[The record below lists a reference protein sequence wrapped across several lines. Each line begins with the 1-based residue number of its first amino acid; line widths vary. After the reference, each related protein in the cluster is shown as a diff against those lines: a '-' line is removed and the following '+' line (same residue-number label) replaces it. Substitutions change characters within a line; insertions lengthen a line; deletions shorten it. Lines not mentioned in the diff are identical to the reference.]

1 MNPQYT
7 GQYGQGSPG
16 DYGAPVSTGYGPP
29 SSGQTGSG
37 QNMYNG
43 QPMHQQGPGQYGGPS
58 KPMPVQN
65 GPQGLPPGGYGGP
78 QGDLQY
84 GAPRPGGP
92 GSIPP
97 RGPAPPGQMGGPRGP
112 GPQMTPG
119 QGPAPPG
126 QMGGARGPGPMPSG
140 QMGGPRGPGPQMTP
154 GQVPSQMNSQMGNL
168 SISGPPQRG
177 QAPMGVGPPSSSG
190 ASYMPGPPSSMS
202 GPPGG
207 MGSPPS
213 SMGGPS
219 SSMGGPPGS
228 MGGPPSSMG
237 GPSGSMGG
245 PPSSMGGPP
254 SSMGAPPS
262 SMGGQLPPRSTP
274 QPYGM
279 PPGPGAPPVSHGQP
293 PVAGGSY
300 TSSHQPVS
308 NIVTQPSDSYSQ
320 PSTGGYGP
328 PPGTQPSGFPPP
340 PTSMGQPRPGMGPPG
355 PGMQRPPM
363 GMPPSSSA
371 PGSFGN
377 QHGYGVPP
385 SMGQTP
391 QGPPTSMQGQGYNQ
405 PAGFP
410 PMSGAPPTGQ
420 GFQAPG
426 AQEMSHGQFGGAP
439 QPSFNQGYP
448 GAQPPRPG
456 APGMPPGGIQPGGM
470 QQPQQ
475 KKLDPDQMPSPIQVI
490 EDDKRNRSGI
500 FSTATKGGVPP
511 LVTTQFI
518 TQDQGNCNP
527 AFLRSTM
534 YNVPCTSDMLKN
546 SHLPFALTISPFA
559 KLQEEENPPPI
570 VNLGELGPVRCKR
583 CKAYMNPNMMFIDG
597 GRRFQCVFCGAA
609 TDVPDAYFA
618 HLDHTGRRVDSY
630 DRPELC
636 LGSYE
641 FVATKDYCKNSVLPN
656 APAFI
661 FMIDVSYNAVKSGLV
676 HLICERLKKDILVNL
691 PKDLGAE
698 QSEIRVGFVTYGKE
712 IHFYNVKGALAQPQM
727 LVVSDVEDVFVPLLD
742 GFFVTLE
749 ESESVI
755 DSLLAQIPQMFCE
768 SRETE
773 VVLGPVIQAGL
784 DALKSADRAGKLYIF
799 HTSLPIGEA
808 PGKLKNRD
816 DRKLLGTDK
825 EKTIL
830 TPQTK
835 FYSQLGQECVAAGCS
850 VDMFLFPNSYCD
862 VATISEICRLT
873 SGNMY
878 KYSYFQADLDGERFI
893 EDLKNNI
900 QSQQAFDA
908 IIRVRTS
915 QGIRPVDFLG
925 NFYMSN
931 TTDVEMCAVDNNQ
944 AISVEV
950 KHDDKLNEQEGA
962 FVQVAVLFT
971 SVSGQRRLRIHNLAL
986 NCCTQL
992 ADLFRNCELDT
1003 FINYMSKFA
1012 IRNTLHKSPRE
1023 TREHIM
1029 TEVANVL
1036 ACYRKNCAS
1045 PSSAGQLILPECM
1058 KLLPL
1063 YGNCVIK
1070 SDGIQGG
1077 QDISTDDRSYLMHL
1091 INAMDVKSSCAF
1103 FYPRLIPL
1111 HNLDPKTAEIPVAM
1125 RCSSERLMDNGVYL
1139 LENGVSM
1146 FMWIGHSVDPEW
1158 VQNVFSVQSA
1168 AQIDIDKCCLLHLEN
1183 EESHVVRDVLH
1194 KIRAQRNR
1202 YMKLTIVRQRDKLEP
1217 WFNHF
1222 LVEDK
1227 GQNGSASYV
1236 DFLCHIHKEIRN
1248 LLS

>member
-1 MNPQYT
+1 MNPQYH
-7 GQYGQGSPG
+7 GQYGQGPPVG
-16 DYGAPVSTGYGPP
+16 QGGPVSSAGYGGPAPGPP
-29 SSGQTGSG
+29 GPRP
-37 QNMYNG
+37 MYNG
-43 QPMHQQGPGQYGGPS
+43 QPMQGQGQFAGPGKQ
-58 KPMPVQN
+58 MPVQN
-65 GPQGLPPGGYGGP
+65 GPQMGPPSNMGGP

-84 GAPRPGGP
+84 GQARPPGP
-92 GSIPP
+92 GPNQFP
-97 RGPAPPGQMGGPRGP
+97 QRGPAPPGGMGGPRGP
-112 GPQMTPG
+112 GPNPSMMPG
-119 QGPAPPG
+119 QGPNQLNA
-126 QMGGARGPGPMPSG
+126 
-140 QMGGPRGPGPQMTP
+140 
-154 GQVPSQMNSQMGNL
+154 QMGNMN
-168 SISGPPQRG
+168 ISGPPTRG
-177 QAPMGVGPPSSSG
+177 PSQPTMGGMPPMGSSTGMTPGYNTAPVIGGGSGPPSNLPPNSLGGPPTGSNTG
-190 ASYMPGPPSSMS
+190 MPGPRPHGM
-202 GPPGG
+202 GG
-207 MGSPPS
+207 M
-213 SMGGPS
+213 M
-219 SSMGGPPGS
+219 
-228 MGGPPSSMG
+228 
-237 GPSGSMGG
+237 
-245 PPSSMGGPP
+245 
-254 SSMGAPPS
+254 
-262 SMGGQLPPRSTP
+262 PPRSTP
-274 QPYGM
+274 QPSNTYGG
-279 PPGPGAPPVSHGQP
+279 PPSSSQGLPPTTGGYGQPNSMATGPLGGQPPISSSYGQP
-293 PVAGGSY
+293 PVSMGGMQ
-300 TSSHQPVS
+300 QP
-308 NIVTQPSDSYSQ
+308 
-320 PSTGGYGP
+320 
-328 PPGTQPSGFPPP
+328 GFPPP
-340 PTSMGQPRPGMGPPG
+340 PSSSSGPPNM
-355 PGMQRPPM
+355 GMQPPG
-363 GMPPSSSA
+363 GMPPPSSTSQ
-371 PGSFGN
+371 GN
-377 QHGYGVPP
+377 F
-385 SMGQTP
+385 
-391 QGPPTSMQGQGYNQ
+391 PPTSSYGGPQPGGPIPGGFPPTSNMAAPGFNQ
-405 PAGFP
+405 PPTGFP
-410 PMSGAPPTGQ
+410 PMGGQTPVSQ
-420 GFQAPG
+420 GFQSPG
-426 AQEMSHGQFGGAP
+426 SQDMSHGQYGGNQPPQFNQGFPAP
-439 QPSFNQGYP
+439 QPG
-448 GAQPPRPG
+448 R
-456 APGMPPGGIQPGGM
+456 PGMPGMQPASM
-470 QQPQQ
+470 QQPQ
-475 KKLDPDQMPSPIQVI
+475 KRLDPDQMPSPIQVI
-490 EDDKRNRSGI
+490 QDDRNNRSGT
-500 FSTATKGGVPP
+500 FSTAGKGVVPP

-518 TQDQGNCNP
+518 TSDQGSCNP

-546 SHLPFALTISPFA
+546 SHIPFALTISPFA
-559 KLQEEENPPPI
+559 KLQTEEHPPPI

-641 FVATKDYCKNSVLPN
+641 FVATKDYCKDSILPN

-661 FMIDVSYNAVKSGLV
+661 FMIDVSYKAVKCGLV
-676 HLICERLKKDILVNL
+676 NLICERLKKDILLNL
-691 PKDLGAE
+691 PKEIGAE
-698 QSEIRVGFVTYGKE
+698 KSEIRVAFVTYGKE

-727 LVVSDVEDVFVPLLD
+727 LVVSDVDDVFVPLLD

-755 DSLLAQIPQMFCE
+755 DSLLTQIPQMFSD

-773 VVLGPVIQAGL
+773 VILGPVIQAGL

-830 TPQTK
+830 SPQSK
-835 FYSQLGQECVAAGCS
+835 FYSQLGQECVSAGCS
-850 VDMFLFPNSYCD
+850 VDVFLFPDTYCD
-862 VATISEICRLT
+862 VATISDICRLT

-878 KYSYFQADLDGERFI
+878 KYSYFQADLDGDRFI
-893 EDLKNNI
+893 EDFKNNV
-900 QSQQAFDA
+900 QSQRAFDA
-908 IIRVRTS
+908 IVRVRTS

-931 TTDVEMCAVDNNQ
+931 TTDVEMCAIDSNQ
-944 AISVEV
+944 AISVEI
-950 KHDDKLNEQEGA
+950 KHDDKLKEQEGA

-971 SVSGQRRLRIHNLAL
+971 SVSGQRRLRIHNLSL

-1003 FINYMSKFA
+1003 FINYMSKYA
-1012 IRNTLHKSPRE
+1012 IRNTLNKSPRE

-1091 INAMDVKSSCAF
+1091 TNAMDVKSSCAF

-1111 HNLDPKTAEIPVAM
+1111 HDLDPSGTTLPSAM
-1125 RCSSERLMDNGVYL
+1125 RCSAERLQDNGVYL

-1146 FMWIGHSVDPEW
+1146 FIWIGHSVDPDW
-1158 VQNVFSVQSA
+1158 IQKVFSVQSA
-1168 AQIDIDKCCLLHLEN
+1168 AQIDIDKCRLHELEN
-1183 EESHVVRDVLH
+1183 EISHRVRDVVNQV
-1194 KIRAQRNR
+1194 RAQRNR

-1248 LLS
+1248 LLN

>member
-1 MNPQYT
+1 MNPQYP
-7 GQYGQGSPG
+7 GQYGQGPPG
-16 DYGAPVSTGYGPP
+16 GYGAPVSSGYGPP
-29 SSGQTGSG
+29 TSGATGT
-37 QNMYNG
+37 NMYNG
-43 QPMHQQGPGQYGGPS
+43 QPVQGPGQYGGPMKS
-58 KPMPVQN
+58 GPVQN
-65 GPQGLPPGGYGGP
+65 GPQGAPPSGYGGP
-78 QGDLQY
+78 QGDMQY
-84 GAPRPGGP
+84 GPPRPGGP
-92 GSIPP
+92 GSMFPRGQTPPVQMGGP
-97 RGPAPPGQMGGPRGP
+97 RGPGQVPGPLPPGQMGGPRGP
-112 GPQMTPG
+112 GP
-119 QGPAPPG
+119 A
-126 QMGGARGPGPMPSG
+126 PSG
-140 QMGGPRGPGPQMTP
+140 LGGPRGQGPTSPGQMSGPRGPSPQMGP
-154 GQVPSQMNSQMGNL
+154 GQAPSQNQMTSQMGNL
-168 SISGPPQRG
+168 SISGPPHRG
-177 QAPMGVGPPSSSG
+177 QSPMGVGPPSSSAQG
-190 ASYMPGPPSSMS
+190 YMQ
-202 GPPGG
+202 
-207 MGSPPS
+207 
-213 SMGGPS
+213 GPS
-219 SSMGGPPGS
+219 SSMGAPPVS
-228 MGGPPSSMG
+228 MGAPPISRGAPTSSMG
-237 GPSGSMGG
+237 VPPSGMGG

-254 SSMGAPPS
+254 SSMGAPPVGMGAPPTS
-262 SMGGQLPPRSTP
+262 QSMLPPRSTP

-279 PPGPGAPPVSHGQP
+279 PPSSSAPPMSQAQHPPGGGYTAPQQP
-293 PVAGGSY
+293 LDGY
-300 TSSHQPVS
+300 NQPVTS
-308 NIVTQPSDSYSQ
+308 
-320 PSTGGYGP
+320 GYGP
-328 PPGTQPSGFPPP
+328 QTGRQPTSFSPP
-340 PTSMGQPRPGMGPPG
+340 PTSMGPPRPGMAPSGI
-355 PGMQRPPM
+355 GMQRPPI
-363 GMPPSSSA
+363 
-371 PGSFGN
+371 
-377 QHGYGVPP
+377 GVPP
-385 SMGQTP
+385 STSGYGQQPGYGAPPGMGMSQAP
-391 QGPPTSMQGQGYNQ
+391 PGQPPTSTAGYNQ
-405 PAGFP
+405 PIGFP
-410 PMSGAPPTGQ
+410 PVPGMPTGTKA
-420 GFQAPG
+420 FQAPG
-426 AQEMSHGQFGGAP
+426 TQDMSHGQFGGAP
-439 QPSFNQGYP
+439 PQPFNQGYP

-456 APGMPPGGIQPGGM
+456 APGMQPGGMQPGGM
-470 QQPQQ
+470 QQPQ

-500 FSTATKGGVPP
+500 FTTAVKGTVPP

-534 YNVPCTSDMLKN
+534 YNVPYTSDMLKN
-546 SHLPFALTISPFA
+546 SHIPFALTISPFA
-559 KLQEEENPPPI
+559 KLQDEESPPP
-570 VNLGELGPVRCKR
+570 VVDLGELGPVRCKR

-661 FMIDVSYNAVKSGLV
+661 FMIDVTYNSVKSGLV
-676 HLICERLKKDILVNL
+676 HLICERLKKDILRNL
-691 PKDLGAE
+691 PKELGAD

-712 IHFYNVKGALAQPQM
+712 LHFYNVKGALAQPQM

-755 DSLLAQIPQMFCE
+755 DSLLAQIPQMFCD

-773 VVLGPVIQAGL
+773 VILGPVIQAGL
-784 DALKSADRAGKLYIF
+784 DALKSADRSGKLYLF

-850 VDMFLFPNSYCD
+850 VDVFLFPNSYCD

-878 KYSYFQADLDGERFI
+878 KYSYFQADLDGDRFI

-900 QSQQAFDA
+900 QSQRAFDA

-931 TTDVEMCAVDNNQ
+931 TTDVEMGAIDSNQ
-944 AISVEV
+944 AISVEI
-950 KHDDKLNEQEGA
+950 KHDDKLSEQDGA

-1012 IRNTLHKSPRE
+1012 IRNTLQKSPRE

-1029 TEVANVL
+1029 NDIANVL

-1111 HNLDPKTAEIPVAM
+1111 HELDPKSVEVPVAL
-1125 RCSSERLMDNGVYL
+1125 RCSADRLLDNGVYL

-1146 FMWIGHSVDPEW
+1146 FMWIGHNVDPDW
-1158 VQNVFSVQSA
+1158 IQKVFSVQSA
-1168 AQIDIDKCCLLHLEN
+1168 AQIDIDKCRLLDLEN
-1183 EESHVVRDVLH
+1183 EVSHAVREVIH
-1194 KIRAQRNR
+1194 QIRSQRNR